1 MQCTGMIRTC
11 GPYSEKVSAMFLTPH
26 SFDILLVS
34 MSVLAVVVF
43 IALQRVEAGYG
54 ILYNPKWGPA
64 VDNRVGWV
72 VMEAPVFFAML
83 ALWLCSPRRT
93 EIAPVVM
100 ALLFELHYFQ
110 RSFVFPL
117 LIKGKSRMPLAIVVM
132 GIVFNLINAVMQG
145 GWIFYVSAPDRYPV
159 SWLWS
164 PQFIIGTLVFFVGM
178 YINIDSDRIIRSLR
192 RPGDTAHYIPR
203 GGMFRY
209 VSSANYFGE
218 ILEWTGF
225 AILTWSW
232 AGAVFA
238 LWTFANLAPRAAK
251 THRRYAREFGE
262 KFTSLGLK
270 RVIPFVY

>member
-1 MQCTGMIRTC
+1 
-11 GPYSEKVSAMFLTPH
+11 
-26 SFDILLVS
+26 

-145 GWIFYVSAPDRYPV
+145 GWIFYVPAILHIIFPAEGCSAMCRAPITSARYLNGPV
-159 SWLWS
+159 LPYS
-164 PQFIIGTLVFFVGM
+164 PGRGPEPCSLSGLSPTL
-178 YINIDSDRIIRSLR
+178 LR
-192 RPGDTAHYIPR
+192 VPPRPTAAMP
-203 GGMFRY
+203 
-209 VSSANYFGE
+209 VSSARN
-218 ILEWTGF
+218 
-225 AILTWSW
+225 S
-232 AGAVFA
+232 
-238 LWTFANLAPRAAK
+238 
-251 THRRYAREFGE
+251 RRSG
-262 KFTSLGLK
+262 
-270 RVIPFVY
+270 

>member
-1 MQCTGMIRTC
+1 MLLTTDSFNVLLI
-11 GPYSEKVSAMFLTPH
+11 AMTA
-26 SFDILLVS
+26 
-34 MSVLAVVVF
+34 MAVIVF

-54 ILYNPKWGPA
+54 ILYNPKWGPS
-64 VDNRVGWV
+64 VNNRVGWV
-72 VMEAPVFFAML
+72 VMEAPVFLAML
-83 ALWLCSPRRT
+83 ALWLFSPRRA
-93 EIAPVVM
+93 EIVPVVM
-100 ALLFELHYFQ
+100 ASMFELHYFQ

-132 GIVFNLINAVMQG
+132 GIVFKLINAAMQG
-145 GWIFYVSAPDRYPV
+145 GWIFYISAPDRYPL

-164 PQFIIGTLVFFVGM
+164 PQFIVGAIVFFAGM
-178 YINIDSDRIIRSLR
+178 YINIDSDRRIRSLR

-251 THRRYAREFGE
+251 THARYTREFGRE
-262 KFTSLGLK
+262 FTSLGLR
-270 RVIPFVY
+270 RVIPFIY